1 MQDLSPS
8 SDNKKKKIIFG
19 ITLTAVAVTAIAIP
33 VATYI
38 ADESTKCVLTI
49 SDNLTSTKDYSLKIQ
64 KGTKI
69 SDLKVDIKDGHTF
82 LGWFKDHA
90 CTEAYSQDEVISIK
104 TTIYAKYEV
113 HKFDVSVTLPQDTT
127 LTMLKENGDAYT
139 PEELTD
145 VAYGTKIKFT
155 ISSIDQV
162 EGTSYFYVI
171 NKNGVP
177 MQTNSEG
184 LYTFTVK
191 EDAEISI
198 HGRFEYET
206 TKTDVYGNSLKKAIA
221 VITNY
226 IDYSDSEVV
235 DIPEVIDELKVQEIH
250 NISGGDLSDE
260 NDSIKTLNI
269 SKNVRYINA
278 QYLKLCKHLRTINVS
293 ETNTAM
299 HVKNDILYLQEG
311 SSLSAV
317 FYPIENVSKNVVLQ
331 ANTTHIDSYAFA
343 YSDITST
350 NIASLTKLA
359 YIGDCAFLS
368 TNLTTIT
375 LPDSVKFLG
384 YSAFNSCQ
392 SLAEVNILCD
402 SLDLGF
408 DMADGA
414 HGWASVQGLSYAFAN
429 CPALAKIYWDANTNL
444 STVTYPDFPN
454 APFSYASGLFFNS
467 GIEGGVEFKIG
478 KHVTNFDH
486 ENILANSNTYYIS
499 LGSTL
504 KVASLIFETGSHNAL
519 ASFGESI
526 AWKVNQSNY
535 YQTIQDNLTQVY
547 FEKDF
552 FTTAGLNLDM
562 TFTINAGGYGSKISY
577 AYDSTI
583 ENDNYYVFTQAVE
596 DPEF

>member
-1 MQDLSPS
+1 MQNLSPS
-8 SDNKKKKIIFG
+8 SDNNKKKKIIFG

-49 SDNLTSTKDYSLKIQ
+49 SDNLSSTKDYALKIQ

-90 CTEAYSQDEVISIK
+90 CTEEYSQDDVISTK

-113 HKFDVSVTLPQDTT
+113 HRFDVSVTLPQDTT

-171 NKNGVP
+171 NKNDVP
-177 MQTNSEG
+177 MQTNSDG

-191 EDAEISI
+191 EDADISI

-226 IDYSDSEVV
+226 IDYSDSDTV
-235 DIPEVIDELKVQEIH
+235 DIPELIDELKVQEIH

-260 NDSIKTLNI
+260 NTSIKTLNI
-269 SKNVRYINA
+269 SKNVRYVNA

-299 HVKNDILYLQEG
+299 HVENDVLYLQEG
-311 SSLSAV
+311 NNLSAV
-317 FYPIENVSKNVVLQ
+317 FYPVENLSTNVVLQ

-343 YSDITST
+343 YSTITST

-368 TNLTTIT
+368 SNLTSVT

-402 SLDLGF
+402 KLDLGYSL
-408 DMADGA
+408 ANGA
-414 HGWASVQGLSYAFAN
+414 SAWSEVQGLSYAFAN

-444 STVTYPDFPN
+444 RPITYPDYLN
-454 APFSYASGLFFNS
+454 APISYASGLFFNS

-478 KHVTNFDH
+478 QHVTSFDH
-486 ENILANSNTYYIS
+486 ENILANTNTNYIT

-519 ASFGESI
+519 ASFEENI
-526 AWKVNQSNY
+526 AWKTHLANY
-535 YQTIQDNLTQVY
+535 EQTLQDNLTHVY

-552 FTTAGLNLDM
+552 FTTAGLNLGM
-562 TFTINAGGYGSKISY
+562 TFTINAGGPYSQVSY

-583 ENDNYYVFTQAVE
+583 VNDNYYVFTQTTVSE
-596 DPEF
+596 